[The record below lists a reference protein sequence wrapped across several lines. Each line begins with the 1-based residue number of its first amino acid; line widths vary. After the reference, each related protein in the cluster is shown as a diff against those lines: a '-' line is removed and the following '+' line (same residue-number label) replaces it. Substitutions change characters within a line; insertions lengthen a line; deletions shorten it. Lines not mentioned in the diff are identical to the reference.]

1 MRFVWLSAQKYG
13 GRFRAAQFSH
23 SARPKRGNLESCDG
37 KMYTCALDLSIFK
50 LAKTSFFWPARP
62 QMESDV
68 HLLSSSRILSFNCL
82 LKDLSTHSSEQFTS
96 NLFKTTFHNL
106 FSNQKGM
113 SKDRKT
119 FRLTS
124 SSDKTPL
131 KVGGKPIDKLKVP
144 QLKTELGKRKLSTTG
159 NKAELVERLQN
170 SKSQFWIYLVIG
182 IFRAKI

>member
-1 MRFVWLSAQKYG
+1 
-13 GRFRAAQFSH
+13 
-23 SARPKRGNLESCDG
+23 
-37 KMYTCALDLSIFK
+37 
-50 LAKTSFFWPARP
+50 
-62 QMESDV
+62 
-68 HLLSSSRILSFNCL
+68 
-82 LKDLSTHSSEQFTS
+82 
-96 NLFKTTFHNL
+96 
-106 FSNQKGM
+106 M

-124 SSDKTPL
+124 SLDKTPL